1 MMRVAL
7 PILAAALA
15 AGLLTGCRPREA
27 ATVPQTQQ
35 PTSGTAAPSQTRVGR
50 VDLEAVAQ
58 AHPRWKELT
67 ALKARAARTEGELA
81 VAPPPPPVPGTDV
94 QRALTE
100 EAAKMRASFEQELN
114 TLREE
119 RTRTLAAHAEDLKKQ
134 QELKFEEIRRTVE
147 AEAATAI
154 VARRDELRAQ
164 LRTAEQEIM
173 GEYRYPLLNLRL
185 RAEVAGLRSE
195 EEGRQLLRQVQ
206 ALQQEREE
214 RIKAK
219 GDEVEQEFMAFQKAK
234 EAEVNSALKAEQ
246 DALNAESARL
256 IEGKEQELQA
266 ELSRAAAER
275 ERAFQQRL
283 ERRRK
288 ELVEAAEA
296 ILRGQQGSFVR
307 DVTARTKR
315 LRAEL
320 LALQEQRA
328 RLEESILAEVKIEV
342 ATIAQAQQLDVVLTR
357 TLGGAGGVDI
367 TEDVIRKLKR

>member
-1 MMRVAL
+1 MRVVV

-15 AGLLTGCRPREA
+15 AGVLTGCRPREA

-35 PTSGTAAPSQTRVGR
+35 RTSGTVAPTPPRVGR
-50 VDLEAVAQ
+50 VNLEVVAQ
-58 AHPRWKELT
+58 AHPRWNELN
-67 ALKARAARTEGELA
+67 ALKTRAARVEGELA
-81 VAPPPPPVPGTDV
+81 VAAAPPPVPATDV

-100 EAAKMRASFEQELN
+100 EAAKMRVSFEQELN

-119 RTRTLAAHAEDLKKQ
+119 RTRTLAAYAEDLKKQ
-134 QELKFEEIRRTVE
+134 QQTRFEEIRRAAE
-147 AEAATAI
+147 AEAATTI
-154 VARRDELRAQ
+154 MTRRDELRAQ
-164 LRTAEQEIM
+164 LRADEQEIM
-173 GEYRYPLLNLRL
+173 EEYRYPLLNLRL

-214 RIKAK
+214 RIKVK
-219 GDEVEQEFMAFQKAK
+219 GDEIEQEFVAFQKTT
-234 EAEVNSALKAEQ
+234 EAEVNARLKAEQ
-246 DALNAESARL
+246 DALNVESTRL
-256 IEGKEQELQA
+256 IEAKEQELQT
-266 ELSRAAAER
+266 ELSHAAAER

-296 ILRGQQGSFVR
+296 TLRGQQGAFAR
-307 DVTARTKR
+307 DVDARTKR

-357 TLGGAGGVDI
+357 ALGGAGGVDI
-367 TEDVIRKLKR
+367 TKDVIRKLKR

>member
-1 MMRVAL
+1 MRVVV

-15 AGLLTGCRPREA
+15 AGVLTGCRPREA
-27 ATVPQTQQ
+27 TTVPQTQQ
-35 PTSGTAAPSQTRVGR
+35 PTSGTVVPAPPRVGR
-50 VDLEAVAQ
+50 VNLEVVAQ
-58 AHPRWKELT
+58 AHPRWNELNI
-67 ALKARAARTEGELA
+67 LKTRAARVEGELA
-81 VAPPPPPVPGTDV
+81 VAAAPPPVPATDV

-100 EAAKMRASFEQELN
+100 EAAKMRVSFEQELN
-114 TLREE
+114 SLREE
-119 RTRTLAAHAEDLKKQ
+119 RTRSLAAYAEDLKKQ
-134 QELKFEEIRRTVE
+134 QQTRFEEIRRTVE
-147 AEAATAI
+147 AEAEAAV
-154 VARRDELRAQ
+154 VAKRDELRAA
-164 LRTAEQEIM
+164 LREAEQAIM
-173 GEYRYPLLNLRL
+173 EEYRYPLLNLRL

-219 GDEVEQEFMAFQKAK
+219 GDEIEQKFVAFQK
-234 EAEVNSALKAEQ
+234 ETETEVNARLKTEQ
-246 DALNAESARL
+246 DALNVESTRL
-256 IEGKEQELQA
+256 IDGKEQELQA

-296 ILRGQQGSFVR
+296 TLRGQQGAFAR
-307 DVTARTKR
+307 DVDARTKR

-320 LALQEQRA
+320 LALREQRA

-357 TLGGAGGVDI
+357 ALGGAGGVDI
-367 TEDVIRKLKR
+367 SEDVIRKLKR